1 MIKFFV
7 KTFDSI
13 GFFNLPDTKNVVH
26 CCFNLKSISFVV
38 FGFTTGIKLFVLKGV
53 DPQSYIFWFYIQK
66 RTKKKN
72 KHGSQSQNVTFDN
85 LALKVIQHKC
95 TNFAHLQVGKLSD
108 FGVWCCGFI

>member
-66 RTKKKN
+66 RTKKK
-72 KHGSQSQNVTFDN
+72 KQAWKSVS
-85 LALKVIQHKC
+85 KC
-95 TNFAHLQVGKLSD
+95 DV
-108 FGVWCCGFI
+108 